1 MNIEP
6 LKTILDLTNNKQN
19 SIFFFLND
27 DIKSKL
33 NNYYLYEENNDDIFV
48 DQRIIC
54 IKKNDLSLDTKGL
67 IITINKNIIGI
78 NVNNI
83 YNKFIDKNLY
93 YIFVKNTKSKT
104 DDRDFFEN
112 LLKQLN

>member
-1 MNIEP
+1 M
-6 LKTILDLTNNKQN
+6 
-19 SIFFFLND
+19 
-27 DIKSKL
+27 
-33 NNYYLYEENNDDIFV
+33 
-48 DQRIIC
+48 
-54 IKKNDLSLDTKGL
+54 
-67 IITINKNIIGI
+67 IGI

-93 YIFVKNTKSKT
+93 YIFIKNTKSKT

>member
-19 SIFFFLND
+19 SIVFFLND
-27 DIKSKL
+27 NIKSKL
-33 NNYYLYEENNDDIFV
+33 NNYYYYEEKNKDIFIN
-48 DQRIIC
+48 QHIIC
-54 IKKNDLSLDTKGL
+54 IKKNDLSLDIKGK

-78 NVNNI
+78 NINYT
-83 YNKFIDKNLY
+83 YNKFINKNLY
-93 YIFVKNTKSKT
+93 YIFVKNSKSKS

-112 LLKQLN
+112 LLKNLN